1 MKNSRCL
8 NPACPSYGTVGSR
21 SIIHNGFYR
30 TRSGKRRRYRCGE
43 CGKTFSSTKGTPYY
57 RLQHRRATF
66 DGVIA
71 LRVEGVSISSI
82 SRIKGIAW
90 NTVARWLEKAAQVY
104 RRFNHRRIA
113 GFAAKELQ
121 ADEIRTFVSNKK
133 TPSWVFVTIEVWS
146 RLWPSTVTGR
156 RSYRNTHALFRD
168 LSRRMNFERVV
179 SKNTN
184 ELKTRLGCNK
194 QVPWCINTGKSLIPL
209 TLLFLAQKRNL
220 LIPLELSGVM
230 HQGSETVQAPAT
242 ATASTDDVIT
252 VAADQTHRDL
262 FIEEPLPVGPEMP
275 HLPHRALPGV
285 VDLAACLRPVEPG
298 VQRHAGQDLSTH
310 QRHQR

>member
-1 MKNSRCL
+1 MKNRRCL

-71 LRVEGVSISSI
+71 LRVEGVSISAI

-90 NTVARWLEKAAQVY
+90 NTVARWLEKAAQVC

-121 ADEIRTFVSNKK
+121 ADEIRTFAGNKK

-146 RLWPSTVTGR
+146 RLGCVPRSVEKER
-156 RSYRNTHALFRD
+156 RPPLRHQGIRSGGNLRV
-168 LSRRMNFERVV
+168 FE
-179 SKNTN
+179 N
-184 ELKTRLGCNK
+184 
-194 QVPWCINTGKSLIPL
+194 
-209 TLLFLAQKRNL
+209 LAQTL
-220 LIPLELSGVM
+220 VA
-230 HQGSETVQAPAT
+230 VD
-242 ATASTDDVIT
+242 AS
-252 VAADQTHRDL
+252 
-262 FIEEPLPVGPEMP
+262 
-275 HLPHRALPGV
+275 
-285 VDLAACLRPVEPG
+285 
-298 VQRHAGQDLSTH
+298 
-310 QRHQR
+310 